1 MQTRYFTR
9 GRVPPPRTM
18 VVKRTTIKVV
28 VTSTFLTYILLGRF
42 LIHFYMRVNPPPG
55 RFLIH
60 FYMAVNPPP
69 HQIQGEGRVHR
80 QLRPWKRNHILSS
93 LTKTCQSCSC
103 SCSTKTCGV
112 LGNPSPMTPKFPN
125 TSLVFVQQGYSLC
138 LVSICT
144 KAPESGKPHYDH
156 HSLGDLV
163 ASGNKKYK
171 YRYSIFLCVSKI
183 KTCNFERCM
192 FAIL

>member
-28 VTSTFLTYILLGRF
+28 VTSTFLTYILSGRF
-42 LIHFYMRVNPPPG
+42 LIYFYMTVNPPPG

-60 FYMAVNPPP
+60 FYMTVNPPP

-93 LTKTCQSCSC
+93 LPGKGCLRL
-103 SCSTKTCGV
+103 V
-112 LGNPSPMTPKFPN
+112 NHVHVHVHAPPK
-125 TSLVFVQQGYSLC
+125 L
-138 LVSICT
+138 
-144 KAPESGKPHYDH
+144 A
-156 HSLGDLV
+156 
-163 ASGNKKYK
+163 
-171 YRYSIFLCVSKI
+171 RYWEIHPL
-183 KTCNFERCM
+183 
-192 FAIL
+192 